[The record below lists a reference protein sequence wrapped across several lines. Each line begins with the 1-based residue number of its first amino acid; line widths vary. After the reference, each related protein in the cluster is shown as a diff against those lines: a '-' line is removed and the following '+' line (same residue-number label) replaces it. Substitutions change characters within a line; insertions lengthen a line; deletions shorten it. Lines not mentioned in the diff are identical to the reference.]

1 MLWTQL
7 LVFIIYMGSSPAKC
21 RCIMNAWVKVYQLR
35 LASSQHPLNCQELFQ
50 RGGYLF
56 LWTVMYLSR
65 QPLKGNADVL
75 LLKDRERPRGIAD
88 GLRESCFSRKKK
100 GRGGAKKWGRRVWE
114 NLQGEG
120 HEDFNLPSFSFLFF
134 PGFPE
139 SSQYGIKQSQH
150 IPHCVYSLNK

>member
-100 GRGGAKKWGRRVWE
+100 GRGGRKS
-114 NLQGEG
+114 EG
-120 HEDFNLPSFSFLFF
+120 DVFEKTYKVRDTKTLISHPFLFF
-134 PGFPE
+134 FFQGF
-139 SSQYGIKQSQH
+139 QRARNTALN
-150 IPHCVYSLNK
+150 SLNTYLTAFTL